1 VSIGTRI
8 IQIRNH
14 KGISQRQLSER
25 SGIASSYLSRV
36 ENRRVEPQPKTLR
49 RIAEALGVPVS
60 ELFDER
66 PAATGVPQC
75 SISVS
80 GRCISELL
88 RSGRRKVPPPGTE
101 SYSPRQ
107 LQLLRMSAYLIQT
120 ADSRL
125 LDALEMLLGALLG
138 ASRSRKVRGLAD
150 STTPE
155 QRALEA
161 GPETAV

>member
-14 KGISQRQLSER
+14 KGISQRQLSES
-25 SGIASSYLSRV
+25 SGIASSYLSRI

-60 ELFDER
+60 EMFDER
-66 PAATGVPQC
+66 PGAASVPQC

-88 RSGRRKVPPPGTE
+88 TSGRSKVAPPRPE

-107 LQLLRMSAYLIQT
+107 IQLLRMSAYLIQT

-125 LDALEMLLGALLG
+125 LDTLEMLLGALLEVF
-138 ASRSRKVRGLAD
+138 RSRKVRGLAD
-150 STTPE
+150 PATPKH
-155 QRALEA
+155 RAS
-161 GPETAV
+161 

>member
-1 VSIGTRI
+1 MSIGTRI

-49 RIAEALGVPVS
+49 KIAEALGVPVS
-60 ELFDER
+60 EIFDER
-66 PAATGVPQC
+66 PGAAAVPQC

-88 RSGRRKVPPPGTE
+88 TSGRRKLAPPGPE

-125 LDALEMLLGALLG
+125 LDTLEMLLGALLG
-138 ASRSRKVRGLAD
+138 ARGRKVRGLAD
-150 STTPE
+150 PNAPKQKAS
-155 QRALEA
+155 EA
-161 GPETAV
+161 GPGV

>member
-1 VSIGTRI
+1 
-8 IQIRNH
+8 
-14 KGISQRQLSER
+14 
-25 SGIASSYLSRV
+25 
-36 ENRRVEPQPKTLR
+36 VEPQPKTLR

-60 ELFDER
+60 EMFEEGPR
-66 PAATGVPQC
+66 AGAAVPPC

-88 RSGRRKVPPPGTE
+88 TSGRRKLAPPGAE

-125 LDALEMLLGALLG
+125 LDTLEMLLGALLG
-138 ASRSRKVRGLAD
+138 SFRGRKVRGFSDLPAAKRQA
-150 STTPE
+150 S
-155 QRALEA
+155 EA
-161 GPETAV
+161 GHGV

>member
-1 VSIGTRI
+1 MSIGTRI

-25 SGIASSYLSRV
+25 SGIASSYLSRI

-60 ELFDER
+60 EMFDER
-66 PAATGVPQC
+66 PGVATVPQC

-88 RSGRRKVPPPGTE
+88 TSGRSKVAPPRPE

-107 LQLLRMSAYLIQT
+107 IQLLRMSAYLIQT

-125 LDALEMLLGALLG
+125 LDTLEMLLGALLG
-138 ASRSRKVRGLAD
+138 AFRGRKVRGLAD
-150 STTPE
+150 PNAPKQNAS
-155 QRALEA
+155 EA
-161 GPETAV
+161 GPGV

>member
-1 VSIGTRI
+1 MSIGTRI

-66 PAATGVPQC
+66 PAATAVPQC

-88 RSGRRKVPPPGTE
+88 TSGRRKLPPPGIE

-125 LDALEMLLGALLG
+125 LDTLEMLLGALLG

-150 STTPE
+150 LTSPKQHGPDQAPGLTP
-155 QRALEA
+155 
-161 GPETAV
+161 

>member
-1 VSIGTRI
+1 MYWH
-8 IQIRNH
+8 IQIRNQ
-14 KGISQRQLSER
+14 KDMSQRHLSER

-36 ENRRVEPQPKTLR
+36 ENRRIEPQPKTLR

-66 PAATGVPQC
+66 PTAAGLPQC

-88 RSGRRKVPPPGTE
+88 TSGRRKSAPAGPE

-107 LQLLRMSAYLIQT
+107 LQLLRISAYLIQT
-120 ADSRL
+120 ADSRVLDTLETL
-125 LDALEMLLGALLG
+125 LSALLSVG
-138 ASRSRKVRGLAD
+138 GSRKGKALAGLA
-150 STTPE
+150 TPKP
-155 QRALEA
+155 EA
-161 GPETAV
+161 PETAPRP

>member
-1 VSIGTRI
+1 MSIGTRI

-49 RIAEALGVPVS
+49 KIAEALGVPVS
-60 ELFDER
+60 EIFDER
-66 PAATGVPQC
+66 PGAAAVPQC

-88 RSGRRKVPPPGTE
+88 TSGRRKLTP
-101 SYSPRQ
+101 
-107 LQLLRMSAYLIQT
+107 
-120 ADSRL
+120 
-125 LDALEMLLGALLG
+125 
-138 ASRSRKVRGLAD
+138 
-150 STTPE
+150 STG
-155 QRALEA
+155 Q
-161 GPETAV
+161 